1 MTQPGLAPAHDAPT
15 VALHTLGCRLN
26 QYETEAIREQFVS
39 RGFRV
44 VPFDGPADVYVVNTC
59 TVTNQ
64 ADARARQALRRA
76 VRTTGRPPAS
86 IVVATGC
93 YAQTNPGQLMEIE
106 GVDLVLGNVEK
117 GNLVDHVLSMGAG
130 DPPASRVTRRAEMAR
145 FDERLDVSAFES
157 RTRAMLKIQDGCD
170 QFCSF
175 CIIPWAR
182 GRHRSLPPDAVMRQ
196 VQTLVDRGYAEI
208 VLTGVHLGEYG
219 TDLPTP
225 VTLNEVVR
233 QILERTTLPRLRL
246 SSIWPTAVDRE
257 LIDLIGDHAPRL
269 CRYTHLA
276 VQHGDDHLL
285 GAMRRTYTAG
295 QAEEVVE
302 RLVDAVPD
310 ICIGADVMVGFP
322 GETDASF
329 QRMYDWLDRQPYAYF
344 HVFSYSRRDHTRA
357 ARMPDQVPPSTAR
370 ERSRLLRTLSDR
382 KSADYN
388 RRFMGRELTVL
399 VEDESGG
406 PGSSAGSPDLPGS
419 PGSPGSPV
427 LPGPPGSHEEQS
439 LPGSAG
445 PQARVMT
452 GRTDHGLRCWFEGW
466 ADQVNTFA
474 AVEVDA
480 TGTRGATGRLSNPG
494 ARSVTDR
501 VSVDDAHGTA
511 SRLSEAGAQGATGRV
526 PVAGAT
532 LELD

>member
-1 MTQPGLAPAHDAPT
+1 MTQPVLAPASDAPT

-26 QYETEAIREQFVS
+26 QYETEAIREQFVV

-44 VPFDGPADVYVVNTC
+44 VPFSGPADVYVVNTC

-64 ADARARQALRRA
+64 ADASARQTLRRA
-76 VRTTGRPPAS
+76 VRTVRAMRSAARDSAS
-86 IVVATGC
+86 VVVATGC
-93 YAQTNPGQLMEIE
+93 YAQTNPAELLEIE

-117 GNLVDHVLSMGAG
+117 GDLVDHVLTMRAD
-130 DPPASRVTRRAEMAR
+130 DPPVSRVTRRAEMTQ

-182 GRHRSLPPDAVMRQ
+182 GRHRSLPPDAMMRQ
-196 VQTLVDRGYAEI
+196 VQTLVDRGYGEI

-219 TDLPTP
+219 TDLPTS
-225 VTLNEVVR
+225 VTLNDIVR

-246 SSIWPTAVDRE
+246 SSIWPTAVDGE
-257 LIDLIGDHAPRL
+257 LIDLFEHHAPRL

-276 VQHGDDHLL
+276 VQHGDDRVL

-302 RLVDAVPD
+302 RLVDAVPE

-344 HVFSYSRRDHTRA
+344 HVFSYSSRDHTRA
-357 ARMPDQVPPSTAR
+357 ARMPDQVPPPTAR
-370 ERSRLLRTLSDR
+370 ERSQLLRTLSDR
-382 KSADYN
+382 KSAAYN
-388 RRFMGRELTVL
+388 SRFRGRILPVL
-399 VEDESGG
+399 VEEVSDEGK
-406 PGSSAGSPDLPGS
+406 
-419 PGSPGSPV
+419 
-427 LPGPPGSHEEQS
+427 
-439 LPGSAG
+439 
-445 PQARVMT
+445 MT
-452 GRTDHGLRCWFEGW
+452 GRTDHGLRYWFEGR
-466 ADQVNTFA
+466 AEQVNTFVE
-474 AVEVDA
+474 VEVDA
-480 TGTRGATGRLSNPG
+480 TDVRGATGRLPG
-494 ARSVTDR
+494 PDSRDAADDTLLANRDAADR
-501 VSVDDAHGTA
+501 I
-511 SRLSEAGAQGATGRV
+511 
-526 PVAGAT
+526 PVADAA

>member
-1 MTQPGLAPAHDAPT
+1 MTQPGLAPAHDTPT

-26 QYETEAIREQFVS
+26 QFETEAIREQFVL
-39 RGFRV
+39 RGFHV
-44 VPFDGPADVYVVNTC
+44 VPFSAPADVYVVNTC

-64 ADARARQALRRA
+64 ADASARQALRRA
-76 VRTTGRPPAS
+76 VRTMRAAGRRPAS

-93 YAQTNPGQLMEIE
+93 YAQTNPGQLQEIE

-117 GNLVDHVLSMGAG
+117 GDLVDHVLTMRAG
-130 DPPASRVTRRAEMAR
+130 DPTTSRVTRRAEMAQ
-145 FDERLDVSAFES
+145 FDERLDVSAFEN
-157 RTRAMLKIQDGCD
+157 RTRATLKIQDGCD

-196 VQTLVDRGYAEI
+196 VQTLVDRDYAEI

-219 TDLPTP
+219 NDLPTP
-225 VTLNEVVR
+225 VTLNDVVR
-233 QILERTTLPRLRL
+233 QILERTALPRLRL
-246 SSIWPTAVDRE
+246 SSIWPTAVDGE
-257 LIDLIGDHAPRL
+257 LIDLFGHHAPRL

-276 VQHGDDHLL
+276 VQHGDDRLL

-370 ERSRLLRTLSDR
+370 ERSLLLRTLSDR
-382 KSADYN
+382 KSAEYN
-388 RRFMGRELTVL
+388 SRFRGRKLTVL
-399 VEDESGG
+399 VEEES
-406 PGSSAGSPDLPGS
+406 D
-419 PGSPGSPV
+419 
-427 LPGPPGSHEEQS
+427 GPPGSHGEQGTHG
-439 LPGSAG
+439 GSG
-445 PQARVMT
+445 PNGSRGELVHPHGEQGPHTRRMT
-452 GRTDHGLRCWFEGW
+452 GRTDHGLRCWFEGR
-466 ADQVNTFA
+466 AEQVNTYVE
-474 AVEVDA
+474 VEVDA
-480 TGTRGATGRLSNPG
+480 TDVRGATGRLSVPD
-494 ARSVTDR
+494 ARD
-501 VSVDDAHGTA
+501 
-511 SRLSEAGAQGATGRV
+511 AGAGDTVPGIGDAADRV
-526 PVAGAT
+526 PVGRRHP
-532 LELD
+532 

>member
-39 RGFRV
+39 RGFMV
-44 VPFDGPADVYVVNTC
+44 VPFTDPADVYVVNTC

-64 ADARARQALRRA
+64 ADASARQALRRA
-76 VRTTGRPPAS
+76 VRTVRAVQAMRSAGRDPAS

-93 YAQTNPGQLMEIE
+93 YAQTNPDQLLEIE

-117 GNLVDHVLSMGAG
+117 GDLVDHVLTMHAG
-130 DPPASRVTRRAEMAR
+130 DPPASRVTRRAEMAH
-145 FDERLDVSAFES
+145 FDERLDVSAFEN

-182 GRHRSLPPDAVMRQ
+182 GRHRSLPPDTVMRQ

-208 VLTGVHLGEYG
+208 VITGVHLGEYG

-225 VTLNEVVR
+225 VTLNDVIR

-246 SSIWPTAVDRE
+246 SSIWPTAVDAE
-257 LIDLIGDHAPRL
+257 LIDLFGNHAPRL

-285 GAMRRTYTAG
+285 EAMRRTYTAG
-295 QAEEVVE
+295 QAADVIE
-302 RLVDAVPD
+302 RLVDTVPD

-382 KSADYN
+382 KSAAYN
-388 RRFMGRELTVL
+388 SRFRGRKLPVL
-399 VEDESGG
+399 VEDELDEGK
-406 PGSSAGSPDLPGS
+406 
-419 PGSPGSPV
+419 
-427 LPGPPGSHEEQS
+427 
-439 LPGSAG
+439 
-445 PQARVMT
+445 MT
-452 GRTDHGLRCWFEGW
+452 GRTDHGLRCRFQGE
-466 ADQVNTFA
+466 AELVNTFVE
-474 AVEVDA
+474 VEVDA
-480 TGTRGATGRLSNPG
+480 TDALGATGRLSVPVARG
-494 ARSVTDR
+494 AAADTVPANR
-501 VSVDDAHGTA
+501 DAA
-511 SRLSEAGAQGATGRV
+511 DRV
-526 PVAGAT
+526 PVAAAT

>member
-1 MTQPGLAPAHDAPT
+1 MTQPGLAPAPDTPT

-26 QYETEAIREQFVS
+26 QYETEAIREQFVL
-39 RGFRV
+39 RGFHV
-44 VPFDGPADVYVVNTC
+44 VPFNGPADVYVVNTC

-64 ADARARQALRRA
+64 ADASARQALRRA
-76 VRTTGRPPAS
+76 VRTAGRDPAS

-93 YAQTNPGQLMEIE
+93 YAQTNPGQLLEIE

-117 GNLVDHVLSMGAG
+117 GDLVDHVLTMRAG
-130 DPPASRVTRRAEMAR
+130 DPPTSRVTRRAEMAQ
-145 FDERLDVSAFES
+145 FDERLDVSAFEN
-157 RTRAMLKIQDGCD
+157 RTRATLKIQDGCD

-196 VQTLVDRGYAEI
+196 VHALVDRGYAEI

-219 TDLPTP
+219 TDLPSP
-225 VTLNEVVR
+225 VTLNDVVR

-246 SSIWPTAVDRE
+246 SSIWPTAVDE
-257 LIDLIGDHAPRL
+257 ALIDLFGRYAPRL

-285 GAMRRTYTAG
+285 GAMRRTYTAD
-295 QAEEVVE
+295 QAGEVVE
-302 RLVDAVPD
+302 RLVDGVPD

-329 QRMYDWLDRQPYAYF
+329 QRMYDWLDRLPYAYF

-382 KSADYN
+382 KSAAYN
-388 RRFMGRELTVL
+388 SRFRGRKLLVL
-399 VEDESGG
+399 VEEESDG
-406 PGSSAGSPDLPGS
+406 PYGT
-419 PGSPGSPV
+419 
-427 LPGPPGSHEEQS
+427 PGPQGPHEEQ
-439 LPGSAG
+439 G
-445 PQARVMT
+445 PQVQVMT
-452 GRTDHGLRCWFEGW
+452 GRTDHGLRCWFEGR
-466 ADQVNTFA
+466 AEQVNSFVE
-474 AVEVDA
+474 VEVDA
-480 TGTRGATGRLSNPG
+480 TDARGATGRLSVPDARG
-494 ARSVTDR
+494 ASAADTLPAIRDAADQVPA
-501 VSVDDAHGTA
+501 VD
-511 SRLSEAGAQGATGRV
+511 ATH
-526 PVAGAT
+526 
-532 LELD
+532 ELD

>member
-1 MTQPGLAPAHDAPT
+1 MTQPGLAPASDAPT

-26 QYETEAIREQFVS
+26 QYETEAIREQFVF

-44 VPFDGPADVYVVNTC
+44 VPFSGPADVYVVNTC

-76 VRTTGRPPAS
+76 VRTAGRRPAS

-93 YAQTNPGQLMEIE
+93 YAQTNPGRLLEIE
-106 GVDLVLGNVEK
+106 GVDLVLGNAEK
-117 GNLVDHVLSMGAG
+117 GDLVDHVLTMREG
-130 DPPASRVTRRAEMAR
+130 DPPASRVTRRAEMAQ
-145 FDERLDVSAFES
+145 FDERLDVSAFEN
-157 RTRAMLKIQDGCD
+157 RTRASLKIQDGCD

-225 VTLNEVVR
+225 STLNNVLR

-246 SSIWPTAVDRE
+246 SSIWPTAVDAE
-257 LIDLIGDHAPRL
+257 LIDLIGHHAPRL

-276 VQHGDDHLL
+276 VQHGDDQLL

-295 QAEEVVE
+295 QAEDVVA

-344 HVFSYSRRDHTRA
+344 HVFSYSKRNHTRA
-357 ARMPDQVPPSTAR
+357 ARMPDQVPSQAAR

-382 KSADYN
+382 KSAAYN
-388 RRFMGRELTVL
+388 SRFRGRKLPVL
-399 VEDESGG
+399 VEEETGVSHGTNGRQGSHDPHAAQGPHGESGPHAAQG
-406 PGSSAGSPDLPGS
+406 PHGES
-419 PGSPGSPV
+419 
-427 LPGPPGSHEEQS
+427 GPHAQG
-439 LPGSAG
+439 
-445 PQARVMT
+445 MT
-452 GRTDHGLRCWFEGW
+452 GRTDHGLRCWFEGRTE
-466 ADQVNTFA
+466 QVNTFVE
-474 AVEVDA
+474 VEVDA
-480 TGTRGATGRLSNPG
+480 TDARGATGRLSVPDIPK
-494 ARSVTDR
+494 AAADTVPAIR
-501 VSVDDAHGTA
+501 DAAGRTPVAGTRA
-511 SRLSEAGAQGATGRV
+511 AAGRV
-526 PVAGAT
+526 PVVGAT
-532 LELD
+532 PELD

>member
-1 MTQPGLAPAHDAPT
+1 M
-15 VALHTLGCRLN
+15 HTLGCRLN

-44 VPFDGPADVYVVNTC
+44 VPFSGPADVYVVNTC

-64 ADARARQALRRA
+64 ADASARQALRRA
-76 VRTTGRPPAS
+76 VRTVRAKRAAGRDPAS
-86 IVVATGC
+86 MVVATGC
-93 YAQTNPGQLMEIE
+93 YAQTNPGQLLEID

-117 GNLVDHVLSMGAG
+117 GDLVDHVLTMRAG
-130 DPPASRVTRRAEMAR
+130 DPPASRVTRRAEMSQ

-225 VTLNEVVR
+225 VTLNDIIR
-233 QILERTTLPRLRL
+233 QILERTTLSRLRL
-246 SSIWPTAVDRE
+246 SSIWPTAVNGE
-257 LIDLIGDHAPRL
+257 LIDLLERHAPRL

-276 VQHGDDHLL
+276 VQHGDDPLL
-285 GAMRRTYTAG
+285 EAMRRTYTAG
-295 QAEEVVE
+295 QAEKVVE

-310 ICIGADVMVGFP
+310 ICIGADIMVGFP

-329 QRMYDWLDRQPYAYF
+329 QRMYDWLERQPYAYF

-357 ARMPDQVPPSTAR
+357 ARMPDQVPPSAAR

-382 KSADYN
+382 KSAAYN
-388 RRFMGRELTVL
+388 SRFRGRILPVL
-399 VEDESGG
+399 VEEESG
-406 PGSSAGSPDLPGS
+406 GS
-419 PGSPGSPV
+419 PGSPGPR
-427 LPGPPGSHEEQS
+427 GGS
-439 LPGSAG
+439 G
-445 PQARVMT
+445 PQALVMT
-452 GRTDHGLRCWFEGW
+452 GRTDHGLRCWFEGQ
-466 ADQVNTFA
+466 AELVNTFVD
-474 AVEVDA
+474 VEVDA
-480 TGTRGATGRLSNPG
+480 T
-494 ARSVTDR
+494 D
-501 VSVDDAHGTA
+501 
-511 SRLSEAGAQGATGRV
+511 AQGATGRLIV
-526 PVAGAT
+526 PDAQGATGRLIVPDLRGASRGATADAVPAIRDASTADAVPAIKDAADRVSVADAT

>member
-1 MTQPGLAPAHDAPT
+1 MTQPGLAPAHDTPT

-26 QYETEAIREQFVS
+26 QYETEAIREQFVL
-39 RGFRV
+39 RGFHV
-44 VPFDGPADVYVVNTC
+44 VPFSGPADVYVVNTC

-64 ADARARQALRRA
+64 ADASARQALRRA
-76 VRTTGRPPAS
+76 VRTVRTTGRDPTS

-93 YAQTNPGQLMEIE
+93 YAQTNPGQLLEIE
-106 GVDLVLGNVEK
+106 GVDLVLGNAEK
-117 GNLVDHVLSMGAG
+117 GDLVDHVLTMRAG
-130 DPPASRVTRRAEMAR
+130 DPPTSRVTRRAEMAQ
-145 FDERLDVSAFES
+145 FDERLDVSAFEN
-157 RTRAMLKIQDGCD
+157 RTRATLKIQDGCD

-225 VTLNEVVR
+225 VTLNDVVR

-257 LIDLIGDHAPRL
+257 LIDLFGNHAPRL

-276 VQHGDDHLL
+276 VQHGDDQLL

-329 QRMYDWLDRQPYAYF
+329 QRMYDRLDRQPYAYF
-344 HVFSYSRRDHTRA
+344 HVFSYSKRDHTRA
-357 ARMPDQVPPSTAR
+357 ARMPDQVPPPTAR
-370 ERSRLLRTLSDR
+370 ERSELLRTMSDR
-382 KSADYN
+382 KSAAYN
-388 RRFMGRELTVL
+388 SRFRGRKLLVL
-399 VEDESGG
+399 VEEESDEGK
-406 PGSSAGSPDLPGS
+406 
-419 PGSPGSPV
+419 
-427 LPGPPGSHEEQS
+427 
-439 LPGSAG
+439 
-445 PQARVMT
+445 MT
-452 GRTDHGLRCWFEGW
+452 GRTDHGLRCWFEGR
-466 ADQVNTFA
+466 AEQVNTFVE
-474 AVEVDA
+474 VEVDA
-480 TGTRGATGRLSNPG
+480 TDARGATGRLSIPD
-494 ARSVTDR
+494 ARD
-501 VSVDDAHGTA
+501 
-511 SRLSEAGAQGATGRV
+511 AGADDTVPAIGGATGRV
-526 PVAGAT
+526 PVADAT
-532 LELD
+532 L

>member
-1 MTQPGLAPAHDAPT
+1 MTQPGLAPAPDTPT

-26 QYETEAIREQFVS
+26 QYETEAIREQFVL
-39 RGFRV
+39 RGFHV
-44 VPFDGPADVYVVNTC
+44 VPFSGPADVYVVNTC

-64 ADARARQALRRA
+64 ADASARQALRRA
-76 VRTTGRPPAS
+76 VRTVRAMRSKQSAGRDPAS

-93 YAQTNPGQLMEIE
+93 YAQTNPGQLLEIE

-117 GNLVDHVLSMGAG
+117 GDLVDHVLTMRAG
-130 DPPASRVTRRAEMAR
+130 DPPNARVTRRAEMAQ
-145 FDERLDVSAFES
+145 FDERLDVSAFEN
-157 RTRAMLKIQDGCD
+157 RTRATLKVQDGCD

-219 TDLPTP
+219 TDLPTS
-225 VTLNEVVR
+225 VTLNDVVR

-246 SSIWPTAVDRE
+246 SSIWPTAVDGE
-257 LIDLIGDHAPRL
+257 LIDLFGHHAPRL

-276 VQHGDDHLL
+276 VQHGDDRLL

-295 QAEEVVE
+295 QAEEVIE

-329 QRMYDWLDRQPYAYF
+329 QRMYDWLDRLPYAYF
-344 HVFSYSRRDHTRA
+344 HVFSYSKRDHTRA
-357 ARMPDQVPPSTAR
+357 ARMPEQVPPSAAR
-370 ERSRLLRTLSDR
+370 DRSRLLRTLSDR
-382 KSADYN
+382 KSAAYN
-388 RRFMGRELTVL
+388 SRFRGRKLSVL
-399 VEDESGG
+399 VEEESDG
-406 PGSSAGSPDLPGS
+406 
-419 PGSPGSPV
+419 
-427 LPGPPGSHEEQS
+427 LPGPPGSHGS
-439 LPGSAG
+439 PGSPGVQGPPGEQG
-445 PQARVMT
+445 PQAQVMT
-452 GRTDHGLRCWFEGW
+452 GRTDHGLRCWFEGR
-466 ADQVNTFA
+466 AEQVNTF
-474 AVEVDA
+474 VEVEVCATDA
-480 TGTRGATGRLSNPG
+480 RGATGRLSVPD
-494 ARSVTDR
+494 ARD
-501 VSVDDAHGTA
+501 
-511 SRLSEAGAQGATGRV
+511 AGAADTVPAIRGATGRV

>member
-1 MTQPGLAPAHDAPT
+1 MAQPSLAPARDAPT
-15 VALHTLGCRLN
+15 VAFHTLGCRLN

-39 RGFRV
+39 RGFRA
-44 VPFDGPADVYVVNTC
+44 VPFNGPADVYVVNTC

-76 VRTTGRPPAS
+76 VRTMRTTGSGRAS

-93 YAQTNPGQLMEIE
+93 YAQTNPGQLLEVE
-106 GVDLVLGNVEK
+106 GVDLVLGNAEK
-117 GNLVDHVLSMGAG
+117 GDLVDHVLRMRADG
-130 DPPASRVTRRAEMAR
+130 PPASLVTRRSEMAH
-145 FDERLDVSAFES
+145 FDERLDVSAFEN

-196 VQTLVDRGYAEI
+196 VQALVDRGYAEI

-219 TDLPTP
+219 TDLPAPT
-225 VTLNEVVR
+225 TLNAVVR
-233 QILERTTLPRLRL
+233 QILERTALPRLRL
-246 SSIWPTAVDRE
+246 SSIWPTAVDGE
-257 LIDLIGDHAPRL
+257 LIDLLGNHAPRL

-285 GAMRRTYTAG
+285 RAMRRTYTAG
-295 QAEEVVE
+295 QALEVAE

-357 ARMPDQVPPSTAR
+357 ARMPDQVPGPEAR

-382 KSADYN
+382 KSAAYN
-388 RRFMGRELTVL
+388 NRFRGRILPVL
-399 VEDESGG
+399 VEEESGG
-406 PGSSAGSPDLPGS
+406 KH
-419 PGSPGSPV
+419 V
-427 LPGPPGSHEEQS
+427 PPGSHDDQCPHDEQ
-439 LPGSAG
+439 GSHGECG
-445 PQARVMT
+445 PRGQGMT
-452 GRTDHGLRCWFEGW
+452 GRTDHGLRCWFEGR
-466 ADQVNTFA
+466 AEHANTF
-474 AVEVDA
+474 VEVEVEATDA
-480 TGTRGATGRLSNPG
+480 LGATGRLYYPTPSGFAYP
-494 ARSVTDR
+494 
-501 VSVDDAHGTA
+501 
-511 SRLSEAGAQGATGRV
+511 V
-526 PVAGAT
+526 PP
-532 LELD
+532 LN